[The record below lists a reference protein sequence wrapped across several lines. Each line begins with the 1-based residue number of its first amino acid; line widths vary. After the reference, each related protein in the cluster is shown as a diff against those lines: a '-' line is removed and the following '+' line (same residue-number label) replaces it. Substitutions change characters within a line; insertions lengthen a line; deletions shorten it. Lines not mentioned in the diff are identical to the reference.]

1 MSLGLI
7 ILHMCIGL
15 GLILFLIM
23 KVKLNAVASLF
34 IGSLYVGIAC
44 KLGLSGTVSTFTSG
58 FGGTMTSLGMSIA
71 FGVIMGQILAD
82 SGCAYVI
89 AHTMVGAFPKEKAL
103 YALAFTALFISM
115 PVFFDVVL
123 VIMIPIA
130 FAIANEIKAPRAMIA
145 VALTC
150 GAGCGHSYVP
160 PTPAPLQATEAF
172 HFSVGSMMVFGLIIS
187 AIAIFVTIPMM
198 KAVLWPKEGKTNN
211 YWNDEKDLDPLFDPI
226 KMKDYSN
233 IKLPP
238 FGVAVLPILVPI
250 ILILV
255 TSVWDATGKGT
266 PDFITFIGNK
276 NIAMLIAA
284 VIAEIIGRS
293 YNMTQT
299 DVKKS
304 VSSALSSCGMVLLIT
319 GAGSAFGSVIRKT
332 GITDKLTEAL
342 ISNGASVAIVLL
354 ICFFVGCVLRA
365 CMGSASSA
373 GVSALA
379 IMAPVVAAMPQVHP
393 AWFAMAVL
401 SGCNCIGLPNDSGF
415 WMSTNLNGLT
425 ISGGLKTYTVF
436 GAIRALIILVVVVI
450 GAMILPLPIA

>member
-1 MSLGLI
+1 MSLGI
-7 ILHMCIGL
+7 ILLHMAIGL
-15 GLILFLIM
+15 ALILFLIM
-23 KVKLNAVASLF
+23 KLKLNAVASLF

-44 KLGLSGTVSTFTSG
+44 GLGLTGTVSAFTSG
-58 FGGTMTSLGMSIA
+58 FGGTMTSLAMSIA
-71 FGVIMGQILAD
+71 FGVIMGQLLAD

-89 AHTMVGAFPKEKAL
+89 AHTMVKAFPKEKAL

-130 FAIANEIKAPRAMIA
+130 FAIAKEIGAPRAMIA

-172 HFSVGSMMVFGLIIS
+172 GFSVGSMIVFGLIIS
-187 AIAIFVTIPMM
+187 AIAIFATIPLM
-198 KAVLWPKEGKTNN
+198 KAFLWPKKGSKIK
-211 YWNDEKDLDPLFDPI
+211 YWNDETDIDQGFEPI

-233 IKLPP
+233 VKLPP
-238 FGVAVLPILVPI
+238 FGVAVLPVLVPV
-250 ILILV
+250 ILILISS
-255 TSVWDATGKGT
+255 TWDSIGGT
-266 PDFITFIGNK
+266 PDFVKFLGDKSIS
-276 NIAMLIAA
+276 MLIAA
-284 VIAEIIGRS
+284 LTAQIIGLK
-293 YNMTQT
+293 YNM
-299 DVKKS
+299 DNNGVKKS
-304 VSSALSSCGMVLLIT
+304 VNAALASCGMVLLVT
-319 GAGSAFGSVIRKT
+319 GAGSAFGAVIRKT
-332 GITDKLTEAL
+332 GITNILTEMLTANQAP
-342 ISNGASVAIVLL
+342 IVIVLL
-354 ICFFVGCVLRA
+354 IGFFVGMVLRA

-379 IMAPVVAAMPQVHP
+379 IMAPIVAAMPQIHP

-425 ISGGLKTYTVF
+425 ITGGIKTYTVF
-436 GAIRALIILVVVVI
+436 GAVRAVFILLVVLL
-450 GAMILPLPIA
+450 GATILPFGIA